1 LSYLG
6 LLGIIFTKTRPF
18 LEDGNMSE
26 SLERRRQRL
35 ETLQQK
41 TKKLEQDIKTAD
53 RKLESRKL
61 IILGRYLEQLLARNI
76 LDKRVYEENLEKFLT
91 RNVDRE
97 LFGYPPLS
105 EEEQPPKKRT
115 KNPNNAKPAPTT
127 TTADTPP
134 QNIPAPLETP
144 KPAQTA
150 ATRTNKGT
158 DKRKKQEEN
167 KGHKLPEHQKQD
179 ELAAAFDL

>member
-61 IILGRYLEQLLARNI
+61 IILGRYLEQLLARGI
-76 LDKRVYEENLEKFLT
+76 LDRRVHEENLEKFLT

-97 LFGYPPLS
+97 LFGYPPLP
-105 EEEQPPKKRT
+105 EDEQPPKKRAQ
-115 KNPNNAKPAPTT
+115 KPDNAKPAPTT
-127 TTADTPP
+127 TTTDTPL

-158 DKRKKQEEN
+158 DKQQKRGEN
-167 KGHKLPEHQKQD
+167 KGQKLPEHEHQEALAD
-179 ELAAAFDL
+179 AFEL